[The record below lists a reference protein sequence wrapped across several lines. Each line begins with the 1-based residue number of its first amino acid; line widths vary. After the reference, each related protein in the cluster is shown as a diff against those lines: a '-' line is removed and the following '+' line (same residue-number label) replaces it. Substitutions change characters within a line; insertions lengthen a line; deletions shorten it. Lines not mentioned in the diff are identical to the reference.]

1 MFDFNHYVP
10 IFKAK
15 QGEFRALQNISE
27 RTKNKLT
34 PFFDIPRQ
42 ESNDRRSLEAY
53 LSTRALN
60 LSKAVANFD
69 FSFVDFYD
77 LALDLRTSHG
87 QHYLDYFFSELSE
100 HNTNAIPVLGLD
112 RDQNYLDSIHNL
124 LKEDINTI
132 CIRLLDN
139 DIATP
144 GPTNEEINKILDVL
158 KIRPCN
164 VHLLLDFRNIS
175 DVNVSEKKEDTVDFL
190 KKLNEINAWLTLII
204 SASSFPENLSEVE
217 RYSEKLIPRLEFKLW
232 KQILT
237 LYKNRQ
243 IERLPTFSDYCICH
257 PDLLDFRPE
266 YNPSVSI
273 RYTLEEHWLILKQAG
288 LKRKV
293 GERTVY
299 DFSQFHSLSNRL
311 RGDRRYFGPE
321 YSYGD
326 KYIYDCARRRVKKGR
341 NGFAAPLVCWQRA
354 IGIVQLEE
362 GAMGSEFGERS
373 CVGLRN
379 LQIS

>member
-27 RTKNKLT
+27 ITKNKLT

-42 ESNDRRSLEAY
+42 ESNDQKSLEKY
-53 LSTRALN
+53 LSKKALD
-60 LSKAVANFD
+60 LSKAAARFD

-77 LALDLRTSHG
+77 LQLDLRTNDG

-112 RDQNYLDSIHNL
+112 RDQDYLDSIYNL

-132 CIRLLDN
+132 CIRLLAN

-144 GPTNEEINKILDVL
+144 SPTNEEIKKILDFL
-158 KIRPCN
+158 KIRPCD
-164 VHLLLDFRNIS
+164 VHLLLDFRDIS
-175 DVNVSEKKEDTVDFL
+175 DLNISEKKEDTINFL
-190 KKLNEINAWLTLII
+190 KQLNEINAWLTLIV
-204 SASSFPENLSEVE
+204 SASSFPENLSGVD
-217 RYSEKLIPRLEFKLW
+217 RYSEQLIPRLEFKMW

-237 LYKNRQ
+237 MYKNKQ

-257 PDLLDFRPE
+257 PTLLDYRLE
-266 YNPSVSI
+266 YNPSASI
-273 RYTLEEHWLILKQAG
+273 RYTSQEDWLILKQAG
-288 LKRKV
+288 LKRKIN
-293 GERTVY
+293 GRLKR
-299 DFSQFHSLSNRL
+299 DFSQFHALSSRL
-311 RGDRRYFGPE
+311 CGDSRYYGPD

-326 KYIYDCARRRVKKGR
+326 KYIFDCARRTDRPGNLTTWR
-341 NGFAAPLVCWQRA
+341 
-354 IGIVQLEE
+354 E
-362 GAMGSEFGERS
+362 
-373 CVGLRN
+373 VGTSHHITVVVD
-379 LQIS
+379 QISNLAVT